1 MELSSSNVKKHS
13 YIFSYISENET
24 LHFLGQTLQIEI
36 NPPGEKR
43 KRKSRKNFL
52 CFLKRKLFLCFR
64 KTSYNSGSNFSCLK
78 IF

>member
-43 KRKSRKNFL
+43 KRKSRKNVSE
-52 CFLKRKLFLCFR
+52 KLLIIQEVTFR
-64 KTSYNSGSNFSCLK
+64 A
-78 IF
+78 